1 MKRKII
7 LEVIC
12 SLFVFLLVY
21 AAVTKL
27 LDHDKFVIQVGQSP
41 MLTRY
46 AVFLAWAVPLLE
58 LVISAMLIVPGT
70 RLVGLYASF
79 SLLVMF
85 TTYIVLA
92 SRFSEYVPCSCGG
105 VLEVMTWTQHLIFNI
120 AFTLIGFVGILVH
133 PNKLP
138 LSAKTIDHV
147 RY

>member
-105 VLEVMTWTQHLIFNI
+105 VLEGMTWTQHMIFNA
-120 AFTLIGFVGILVH
+120 AFVAMGFVGILLY
-133 PNKLP
+133 PKTTTT
-138 LSAKTIDHV
+138 LSPPDHA
-147 RY
+147 